1 MNTTK
6 YLYIGKNRLNES
18 LWGMN
23 PNKYKNSFREDIVV
37 TDLGFWGSIQASIMG
52 FIKSLT
58 GNNIGVNAGG
68 ISTVGSA
75 LSNAGAGN
83 AIGGVVS
90 GAGVSAGT
98 AIGGSLNLLEKLQV
112 TLEPAKKFITT
123 EFGVV
128 KADTIKAGGSVIG
141 WIQTQ
146 LGFLKNGLG
155 AVFGTLVQ
163 AIGNAARGAYTF
175 IKGLFNAGGE
185 GGQGIFAYLK
195 ETTFLGFPATTWI
208 VWGVIAA
215 FCIIVFTKL
224 VKWLRNR
231 KKNESVSPF
240 INELESI
247 NNFFETTNLTEAGVS
262 QKVLQ
267 SAAKNAEELNKA
279 TDGAENGST
288 FWKVI
293 KKIAI
298 FLLMAL
304 GVYACVM
311 ATGGWD
317 GKGINQFNPIHKMQQ
332 AVGGDG
338 ISIAADGLR

>member
-1 MNTTK
+1 
-6 YLYIGKNRLNES
+6 
-18 LWGMN
+18 
-23 PNKYKNSFREDIVV
+23 
-37 TDLGFWGSIQASIMG
+37 
-52 FIKSLT
+52 
-58 GNNIGVNAGG
+58 
-68 ISTVGSA
+68 
-75 LSNAGAGN
+75 
-83 AIGGVVS
+83 
-90 GAGVSAGT
+90 
-98 AIGGSLNLLEKLQV
+98 
-112 TLEPAKKFITT
+112 
-123 EFGVV
+123 
-128 KADTIKAGGSVIG
+128 
-141 WIQTQ
+141 
-146 LGFLKNGLG
+146 
-155 AVFGTLVQ
+155 
-163 AIGNAARGAYTF
+163 
-175 IKGLFNAGGE
+175 
-185 GGQGIFAYLK
+185 
-195 ETTFLGFPATTWI
+195 
-208 VWGVIAA
+208 AA

-247 NNFFETTNLTEAGVS
+247 NNFFESTNLTEAGVS

-317 GKGINQFNPIHKMQQ
+317 GNATKIITDKAAHALPFD
-332 AVGGDG
+332 GG
-338 ISIAADGLR
+338 

>member
-1 MNTTK
+1 MNNTK

-23 PNKYKNSFREDIVV
+23 PNKYKNSFKEEAEV
-37 TDLGFWGSIQASIMG
+37 TNLGFWASIQAAIMG
-52 FIKSLT
+52 FIKTLGGGSNTAVT
-58 GNNIGVNAGG
+58 GGVITKAAGG
-68 ISTVGSA
+68 TIGSGVVGAVGSIGA
-75 LSNAGAGN
+75 NAGAG
-83 AIGGVVS
+83 A
-90 GAGVSAGT
+90 

-112 TLEPAKKFITT
+112 ALEPAKKFITT

-163 AIGNAARGAYTF
+163 AIGNAARGAFTF
-175 IKGLFNAGGE
+175 IKELFTAWREG

>member
-23 PNKYKNSFREDIVV
+23 PNKYKNSFKEEAEV
-37 TDLGFWGSIQASIMG
+37 TNLGFWASIQAAIMG
-52 FIKSLT
+52 FIKTLGGGSNTAVT
-58 GNNIGVNAGG
+58 GGVITKAGG
-68 ISTVGSA
+68 TIGSGVVGAVGSIGA
-75 LSNAGAGN
+75 NAGAG
-83 AIGGVVS
+83 A
-90 GAGVSAGT
+90 

-112 TLEPAKKFITT
+112 ALEPAKKFITT

-163 AIGNAARGAYTF
+163 AIGNAARGAFTF
-175 IKGLFNAGGE
+175 VKGLFNAGGE

-195 ETTFLGFPATTWI
+195 GTTFLGFPATTWI

-247 NNFFETTNLTEAGVS
+247 NNFFESTNLT
-262 QKVLQ
+262 
-267 SAAKNAEELNKA
+267 
-279 TDGAENGST
+279 
-288 FWKVI
+288 
-293 KKIAI
+293 
-298 FLLMAL
+298 
-304 GVYACVM
+304 
-311 ATGGWD
+311 
-317 GKGINQFNPIHKMQQ
+317 
-332 AVGGDG
+332 
-338 ISIAADGLR
+338 